1 MRMAPSRSRIAAR
14 SSSIQSGEVSK
25 EWTMPKSRFHDRNKS
40 MQTSHNDQLVS
51 AGGMTRQNLNTQN
64 SLFSTKSNM
73 VSTTNTKW
81 NNYDGFYSVVTPQ
94 KNSNRVDIVVE

>member
-1 MRMAPSRSRIAAR
+1 
-14 SSSIQSGEVSK
+14 
-25 EWTMPKSRFHDRNKS
+25 MPKSRFHDRNKS
-40 MQTSHNDQLVS
+40 MQTSHNEQLVS

-81 NNYDGFYSVVTPQ
+81 NNYDGFYSVLTPQ